1 MILCPISIETCFAF
15 EFQDNKLK
23 RSPGPSRFP
32 LSRLGLKTSTGGYS
46 CSRVSR
52 QEAKKVPR
60 TFLLPKVIEYSDGQ
74 VAFVLAFVPPVF
86 DSRLGFWAD
95 CFAF

>member
-1 MILCPISIETCFAF
+1 MRQRNRTLRVTGPTLTFL
-15 EFQDNKLK
+15 FQGE
-23 RSPGPSRFP
+23 R
-32 LSRLGLKTSTGGYS
+32 LKTSTGGFS
-46 CSRVSR
+46 CFLISG
-52 QEAKKVPR
+52 QEAKKVSR

-86 DSRLGFWAD
+86 DSRLSFWAD